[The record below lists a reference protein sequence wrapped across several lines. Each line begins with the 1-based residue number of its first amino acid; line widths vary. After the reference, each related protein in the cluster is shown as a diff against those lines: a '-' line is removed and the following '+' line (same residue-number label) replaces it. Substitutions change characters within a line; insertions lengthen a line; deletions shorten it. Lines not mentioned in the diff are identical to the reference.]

1 MEYIDEDENPEYA
14 TILHCSPTGSIER
27 VICSLLE
34 KTAKDDGK
42 APMLPTWLS
51 PSQVRLLPISDAHL
65 EFADELADKIAAA
78 NIRVD
83 IDNSSDRVGKK
94 IRTASKEWIPYILVI
109 GDKEL
114 ESKTFSVTVRET
126 GEKVDMTAEELI
138 AEVSAKNEG
147 KPFRRLPL
155 PRYTADRIKF

>member
-1 MEYIDEDENPEYA
+1 
-14 TILHCSPTGSIER
+14 
-27 VICSLLE
+27 
-34 KTAKDDGK
+34 
-42 APMLPTWLS
+42 MLPTWLS

-114 ESKTFSVTVRET
+114 ESETFSVTVRET